1 MDFEIAT
8 RVPLSYGAPDNATET
23 MRQRAV
29 LMSNSSKSLLRGLG
43 VTLRNHHRAQ
53 CRSIQAFRSNQRA
66 GVRHRPALLCPE
78 SVGYELGMQVML
90 HPALM
95 GSWSTQWTWK
105 PNLRFL
111 PPALYQQ
118 PRFLSQRLYLRRP
131 TRLNTKTRFL
141 PQTGE

>member
-1 MDFEIAT
+1 M
-8 RVPLSYGAPDNATET
+8 VPLSYGSPDNATET

-95 GSWSTQWTWK
+95 GSWSTQWKWR

-118 PRFLSQRLYLRRP
+118 PRFLNLRLYLRRP
-131 TRLNTKTRFL
+131 TRLTTKTRFL
-141 PQTGE
+141 PDSGE